1 MGKSSTASI
10 MFEMLSAADPPLLY
24 AVAGVVVLA
33 IASLFGL
40 VLFAS
45 REETFEDVVEKQRK
59 AQEALLHSLQQG
71 TGKLGKQN
79 RKWNKLKNK
88 KTSKPKAVE
97 EPDQDSGVDDDEIST
112 ETVTINTP
120 PPTIAVEEPAPAPA
134 ATKKKRKTRKNK
146 QQEVVEEIKAES
158 IRKRLGEKHVSDM
171 HSAQS

>member
-1 MGKSSTASI
+1 
-10 MFEMLSAADPPLLY
+10 MLSAADPPLLY

-71 TGKLGKQN
+71 TSGKSGKQN

-88 KTSKPKAVE
+88 KASKGKGQE
-97 EPDQDSGVDDDEIST
+97 EQEIDSGVDDDELST
-112 ETVTINTP
+112 ETVT
-120 PPTIAVEEPAPAPA
+120 
-134 ATKKKRKTRKNK
+134 
-146 QQEVVEEIKAES
+146 
-158 IRKRLGEKHVSDM
+158 
-171 HSAQS
+171 

>member
-1 MGKSSTASI
+1 MG
-10 MFEMLSAADPPLLY
+10 
-24 AVAGVVVLA
+24 

-71 TGKLGKQN
+71 TGKSGKQN

-97 EPDQDSGVDDDEIST
+97 EPDQDSVDDDEIST

-120 PPTIAVEEPAPAPA
+120 PPTIAVEEPSPAPA
-134 ATKKKRKTRKNK
+134 ATK
-146 QQEVVEEIKAES
+146 
-158 IRKRLGEKHVSDM
+158 
-171 HSAQS
+171 